1 MASGTIV
8 RRVLRGW
15 QGRWDDSAR
24 SRSKVA
30 LKVDSPLAEAV
41 SRFGAILKPKLSGM
55 GAAGA
60 PEDQLRAPL
69 ESLLADLASIL
80 GFKSSE
86 VVPVGESSLSALK
99 TRPDY
104 AVKVKN
110 ALVGFVEVKAP
121 GKGADPRKFK
131 DEHDREQWDKLKSL
145 PNLVYTDGNAF
156 SLWRDGKLHG
166 EVVQLHG
173 DVETAGKALTT
184 PPSLERLFSDFLNWE
199 PIAPTSAP
207 ALAEVSAGLCRLLR
221 DEVTEQLALG
231 TPALTGLAADWRR
244 LLFPEATDE
253 QFADGYAQAVTF
265 GLLVARAQNISLAD
279 GLDRVARALTKT
291 NTMIGAAF
299 RVLTDDADGQDALKT
314 SLGTLIRVL
323 EGVNWTA
330 IGKGNPEA
338 WLYFYEHFLEA
349 YDNTLRKL
357 TGSYYTPPEV
367 VTAMVRLVDEALRD
381 ANRFGVAEGLAS
393 ADVTLADPAMGTG
406 TYLLGVLRRIA
417 ETTTLDQGAGAVPG
431 VIRDALKRV
440 IGFEIQFGPFAVAQ
454 LRLLAE
460 VADLLE
466 TTATK
471 ATGTVPADVRL
482 RLYVTNTLGNP
493 DEENEYIPQILK
505 PLAESRRQ
513 ANRVKRAEPITVVI
527 GNPPYKEK
535 AKGKG
540 GWVESGSA
548 NTKAPLERWM
558 PPAAWGAGTHAKH
571 LRNLYVYFWRWAT
584 WKVFGDSAVAPQS
597 PPDRRGIVCFIT
609 VAGLLNGPGF
619 QAMRDDLR
627 RSTDEIWV
635 VDCSPEGHQP
645 GVGTRVFQAVQ
656 QPICIVLAARTGK
669 PDADK
674 PARVRFRSLPPGSRE
689 EKFIALAALT
699 LDGEGWTDCQ
709 ADWRAPFL
717 PAATGG
723 WATYPA
729 LDDLFIYNGSG
740 VMPGRIWVIA
750 PDRQSLEE
758 RWKTLTGE
766 ADATRK
772 EVLFHPHLRHGQFG
786 DKYSG
791 KIVHEGLHGHTHRA
805 VTVATDKGEVM
816 KPVRYGFRSFDRQWI
831 IPDNRLLNQANPTL
845 WAWHSAHQVYLTA
858 PHDRTP
864 TNGPALTFTALMPDL
879 HHYAGRGGRAFPL
892 WSNAVGTQPNMQPSL
907 LAKLGET
914 YGAPVSSEDA
924 LAYIAAVAAHPAYT
938 ARFAPDL
945 VQPGLRIP
953 VTADATLFAEAVK
966 VGREVV
972 WLHTF
977 GDRFTA
983 PKDGRPA
990 SAPRLPESERPT
1002 VPKAGQIPSES
1013 DAMPEAISYDS
1024 TACRLHVGSGHVDNV
1039 APEVWAYEI
1048 TGKQVLTHWFSY
1060 RGRDRSRPIIGDR
1073 RPPSP
1078 LGEIQPDGWL
1088 AEYTTELLNVL
1099 NVLGRLVA
1107 LEPKQADLLERVCAG
1122 PTISGEDLTAA
1133 MLAVPSTT
1141 PAPKK
1146 AKLRNQKQGELL
1158 A

>member
-1 MASGTIV
+1 M
-8 RRVLRGW
+8 
-15 QGRWDDSAR
+15 
-24 SRSKVA
+24 KVTN
-30 LKVDSPLAEAV
+30 PLAEAV
-41 SRFGAILKPKLSGM
+41 SRFGATLKPKLSGK

-69 ESLLADLASIL
+69 ESLVVDVANIL

-86 VVPVGESSLSALK
+86 VVPVGEASLSALK

-104 AVKVKN
+104 AIKVKN

-131 DEHDREQWDKLKSL
+131 DDHDRAQWDKLKSL

-166 EVVQLHG
+166 EVVELDG
-173 DVETAGKALTT
+173 DVETAGKALAA
-184 PPSLERLFSDFLNWE
+184 PPSLGRLFSDFLRWE

-231 TPALTGLAADWRR
+231 TPALTGLAEDWRR

-265 GLLVARAQNISLAD
+265 GLLVARAQDISLAD
-279 GLDRVARALTKT
+279 GLDRVARALAKT

-323 EGVNWTA
+323 EGVDWAA

-349 YDNTLRKL
+349 YDNTLRKQ

-381 ANRFGVAEGLAS
+381 ATRFGVAGGLAS
-393 ADVTLADPAMGTG
+393 MDVPLADPAMGTG

-417 ETTTLDQGAGAVPG
+417 KTTTSDQGAGAVPG
-431 VIRDALKRV
+431 VVRDALKRI

-460 VADLLE
+460 VADLLK
-466 TTATK
+466 TK
-471 ATGTVPADVRL
+471 EVKAKGIVPADVRL
-482 RLYVTNTLGNP
+482 RLYITNTLGNP

-513 ANRVKRAEPITVVI
+513 ANKVKRAEPITVVI

-548 NTKAPLERWM
+548 NAKAPLERWL
-558 PPAAWGAGTHAKH
+558 PPAAWGVGAHAKH

-584 WKVFGDSAVAPQS
+584 WKVFGDGASAPQS
-597 PPDRRGIVCFIT
+597 SPDSRGIVCFIT
-609 VAGLLNGPGF
+609 VAGFLNGPGF
-619 QAMRDDLR
+619 KAMRDDLR

-635 VDCSPEGHQP
+635 IDCSPEGHQP

-656 QPICIVLAARTGK
+656 QPVCIVLAARTGK
-669 PDADK
+669 PDPDK
-674 PARVRFRSLPPGSRE
+674 PARVLFRSLPAGSRE
-689 EKFIALAALT
+689 QKFKALAALT
-699 LDGEGWTDCQ
+699 LDGEAWTDCRV
-709 ADWRAPFL
+709 DWRAPFL

-729 LDDLFIYNGSG
+729 LSDFFVYNGSG
-740 VMPGRIWVIA
+740 VMPGRTWIIA
-750 PDRQSLEE
+750 PDHQSLKR
-758 RWKTLTGE
+758 RWEKLTAE
-766 ADATRK
+766 TDPKRK
-772 EVLFHPHLRHGQFG
+772 EVLFHPHGSDIELGDRHT
-786 DKYSG
+786 G
-791 KIVHEGLHGHTHRA
+791 KVLSDGLYGHEYRA
-805 VTVATDKGEVM
+805 VSVAKDKGEVIT
-816 KPVRYGFRSFDRQWI
+816 PVRYGFRSFDRQWI
-831 IPDNRLLNQANPTL
+831 IPDNRLLNRPNPTL
-845 WAWHSAHQVYLTA
+845 WDTYSARQVYLTA

-864 TNGPALTFTALMPDL
+864 LNGPALTFTALIPDL

-892 WSNAVGTQPNMQPSL
+892 WSDAAGTQPNMQPGL

-914 YGAPVSSEDA
+914 YGKPVSAEDGF
-924 LAYIAAVAAHPAYT
+924 AYIAAVASHPAYT
-938 ARFAPDL
+938 APFAPDL

-953 VTADATLFAEAVK
+953 MTADPTLFAEAAK
-966 VGREVV
+966 LGHEVV

-977 GDRFTA
+977 GERFTS

-990 SAPRLPESERPT
+990 SAPRLPENERPK
-1002 VPKAGQIPSES
+1002 VPDDGGIPSEA
-1013 DAMPEAISYDS
+1013 DAMPDVISYNV
-1024 TACRLHVGSGHVDNV
+1024 AAHRLQVGAGHVDNV
-1039 APEVWAYEI
+1039 SPPVWAYEVS
-1048 TGKQVLTHWFSY
+1048 GKQVLTHWFSY
-1060 RGRDRSRPIIGDR
+1060 RGHDRSRPIIGDR
-1073 RPPSP
+1073 RQPSP
-1078 LGEIQPDGWL
+1078 LGEIQPEGWL

-1107 LEPKQADLLERVCAG
+1107 LETRQADLLERICVG
-1122 PTISGEDLTAA
+1122 PVVPVEDLKASIAA
-1133 MLAVPSTT
+1133 ALLTSPRRKVARS
-1141 PAPKK
+1141 
-1146 AKLRNQKQGELL
+1146 RNRDQGELL
-1158 A
+1158 G